1 MVLTISDDELIRMK
15 MAVTDGDEVDALRI
29 LKELVRR
36 LDQQKNLGLKSH
48 LD

>member
-15 MAVTDGDEVDALRI
+15 MAVTDGDEADALRI